1 MFARTVRMHLKPN
14 SVTQFTETMEKDV
27 IPLLRKQQG
36 FKDEITLLPADGSN
50 EAVAISFWEKR
61 ENADAYQRAAY
72 PDVLKAVAKVA
83 DGAPQV
89 QTSEVSNSTWHKI
102 AAR

>member
-27 IPLLRKQQG
+27 IPLVRKRPG
-36 FKDEITLLPADGSN
+36 FKDEVTFLPAEGSS

-61 ENADAYQRAAY
+61 EKADAYQRVDTANWLFATTAAS
-72 PDVLKAVAKVA
+72 DVVIP
-83 DGAPQV
+83 G
-89 QTSEVSNSTWHKI
+89 
-102 AAR
+102 

>member
-14 SVTQFTETMEKDV
+14 SVAQFTETMEKDV
-27 IPLLRKQQG
+27 IPLLRQQQG
-36 FKDEITLLPADGSN
+36 FKDEITFLPADGSN
-50 EAVAISFWEKR
+50 EAVAISFWEQR
-61 ENADAYQRAAY
+61 ENADAYQRGAY

>member
-14 SVTQFTETMEKDV
+14 GLPQFTETMERDV
-27 IPLLRKQQG
+27 IPVLRQQPG
-36 FKDEITLLPADGSN
+36 FRDEVTFLPADGSS

-61 ENADAYQRAAY
+61 ENADAYQRGAY
-72 PDVLKAVAKVA
+72 SEVLKSVAKVA
-83 DGAPQV
+83 DGTPQV

>member
-14 SVTQFTETMEKDV
+14 SLAQFTETMERDV
-27 IPLLRKQQG
+27 IPLLRTQQG
-36 FKDEITLLPADGSN
+36 FKDEITFLPADGSN

-61 ENADAYQRAAY
+61 ENADAYQHAAY
-72 PDVLKAVAKVA
+72 ADVLKAVAKVA

-89 QTSEVSNSTWHKI
+89 QMAEVSNSTWHKI

>member
-1 MFARTVRMHLKPN
+1 MHLKPN
-14 SVTQFTETMEKDV
+14 SLPQFTQTMEMDV
-27 IPLLRKQQG
+27 IPLLRKQPG
-36 FKDEITLLPADGSN
+36 FKDEITFLPADGSN

-61 ENADAYQRAAY
+61 ENADAYQRGAAY

>member
-1 MFARTVRMHLKPN
+1 MFARTVRMHLN
-14 SVTQFTETMEKDV
+14 SYNATQTTETMEKNV

-36 FKDEITLLPADGSN
+36 FKDEITFLPADGGN

-61 ENADAYQRAAY
+61 ENADAYQRSAY
-72 PDVLKAVAKVA
+72 PEVLKAVEKVA
-83 DGAPQV
+83 DGTPQV

-102 AAR
+102 

>member
-1 MFARTVRMHLKPN
+1 MFARTVRLQLKPN
-14 SVTQFTETMEKDV
+14 SVPEFTGLVEREV

-36 FKDEITLLPADGSN
+36 FKDEITFVPPDGK
-50 EAVAISFWEKR
+50 EAVAISLWEQK
-61 ENADAYQRAAY
+61 ENAEAYSRGTY
-72 PDVLKAVAKVA
+72 PEVLKAMAKVVE
-83 DGAPQV
+83 GTPLV

>member
-1 MFARTVRMHLKPN
+1 MHLKPN
-14 SVTQFTETMEKDV
+14 SVAQFTETMERDV

-36 FKDEITLLPADGSN
+36 FKDEITFLPADGSN

-72 PDVLKAVAKVA
+72 SDVLKAVAKVA
-83 DGAPQV
+83 DGTPQV